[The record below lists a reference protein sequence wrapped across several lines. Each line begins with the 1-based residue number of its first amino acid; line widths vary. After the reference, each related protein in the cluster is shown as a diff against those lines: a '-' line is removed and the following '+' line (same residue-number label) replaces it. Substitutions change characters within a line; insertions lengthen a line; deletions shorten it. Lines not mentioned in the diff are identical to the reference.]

1 MKPDNASRQT
11 SDNGEQCSSGSNGRH
26 QQDNVMR
33 QPTPLPIK
41 QVFVLCLMS
50 FAEPVSIFVISPFVN
65 QMIEELGVTS
75 DPKELGYYSG
85 FIDGIF
91 CLAQFFTVYFW
102 GSLSDRI
109 GRRPVLISGLCGVVG
124 STIMFGLSKSFKM
137 MLVSWALCGMLN
149 GNSAVVK
156 SVLGEITDE
165 TNQGAAFAYFS
176 LCWSMGSLLAPALG
190 GFLSHPAERYPHLFG
205 FELFRRYPY
214 LLPCLAG
221 STFSTAGLVAGVLF
235 LEETL
240 PKDSRPEERRP
251 LLPSKP
257 RTYSQPSS
265 APTNGT
271 NPQLPPLDGP
281 AANDNIFTPYIRK
294 ILISYGFMAYVTTS
308 INALTVLWLYTPIR
322 VGGIGFSSAEIGVT
336 LALSGLL
343 GTGIIVIGF
352 PPLEQRV
359 GALSLYRFS
368 MVMQLL
374 NILVFPLGHAFA
386 IAGGQNGSYFGVGIM
401 LAVRCAGGMIFPCNT
416 LLVTRSAPSG
426 RSRGTINALAQM
438 VAVRLAVKTRDEYL
452 DVQTL
457 PSALLAREGL
467 VGPTRPGAPGP
478 KAIAGPQQKLIT
490 AGPSSDGAT
499 TPSAPP
505 APSAPAPSAALTTFR
520 AQQSLHTGSQSALSV
535 ALARKKAARQVEPD
549 YHAPWKLVRVISGHL
564 GWVRSVAVEPGN
576 KWFVTGAGDRVIK
589 VWDLASGELRLS
601 LTGHISTVRGLA
613 VSPRHPYLFSA
624 GEDKMVKC
632 WDLET
637 NKVIRHYHGHLSG
650 VYALD
655 LHPTLDVLVTAGRDA
670 SARVWDMRTKAQIHV
685 LAGHTGTVADV
696 KCQESDPQ
704 VITGSMDSTIRLW
717 DLAAGKTMSTLTH
730 HKKSVR
736 ALAVHPTEFSFA
748 SGSAGGNNIKKWKC
762 PEGMFVHNF
771 SGHDAIVNT
780 LSVNAEGVLFSGADN
795 GTITLWDYKTG
806 LPFQNMEDIPQP
818 GSLDAEAG
826 VFCSTFDQTGTR
838 LITGGADKTIKA
850 SLCRTDA
857 VR

>member
-1 MKPDNASRQT
+1 
-11 SDNGEQCSSGSNGRH
+11 
-26 QQDNVMR
+26 
-33 QPTPLPIK
+33 
-41 QVFVLCLMS
+41 MS
-50 FAEPVSIFVISPFVN
+50 V
-65 QMIEELGVTS
+65 
-75 DPKELGYYSG
+75 D
-85 FIDGIF
+85 IF
-91 CLAQFFTVYFW
+91 CLCPRDDHVDKHRTFTPD
-102 GSLSDRI
+102 LD
-109 GRRPVLISGLCGVVG
+109 
-124 STIMFGLSKSFKM
+124 T
-137 MLVSWALCGMLN
+137 
-149 GNSAVVK
+149 
-156 SVLGEITDE
+156 
-165 TNQGAAFAYFS
+165 
-176 LCWSMGSLLAPALG
+176 
-190 GFLSHPAERYPHLFG
+190 
-205 FELFRRYPY
+205 
-214 LLPCLAG
+214 
-221 STFSTAGLVAGVLF
+221 
-235 LEETL
+235 
-240 PKDSRPEERRP
+240 
-251 LLPSKP
+251 
-257 RTYSQPSS
+257 
-265 APTNGT
+265 PTMT
-271 NPQLPPLDGP
+271 TQLDTPTSLPPLESLLKHS
-281 AANDNIFTPYIRK
+281 AKRTASIFYAENGEIEEEK
-294 ILISYGFMAYVTTS
+294 
-308 INALTVLWLYTPIR
+308 
-322 VGGIGFSSAEIGVT
+322 SA
-336 LALSGLL
+336 
-343 GTGIIVIGF
+343 
-352 PPLEQRV
+352 R
-359 GALSLYRFS
+359 
-368 MVMQLL
+368 
-374 NILVFPLGHAFA
+374 
-386 IAGGQNGSYFGVGIM
+386 
-401 LAVRCAGGMIFPCNT
+401 
-416 LLVTRSAPSG
+416 
-426 RSRGTINALAQM
+426 
-438 VAVRLAVKTRDEYL
+438 VRLAVKTRDEYL

-717 DLAAGKTMSTLTH
+717 DLAAGKTMTTLTH

-838 LITGGADKTIKA
+838 LITGG
-850 SLCRTDA
+850 
-857 VR
+857 